1 VVIHGICSN
10 VLSSLAPEFEA
21 YKTIVYVVHVPSSGE
36 GRFLQVYQKNEA
48 QKEIGFLGHRE

>member
-1 VVIHGICSN
+1 